1 MRGEAGTRNLTS
13 FIKAFMAR
21 GGYEVQFNVVDAET
35 LKAAQ
40 RNPDSYRSLVVR
52 VWGFSAYFVTL
63 TKAYQDEIIARTA
76 HGL

>member
-1 MRGEAGTRNLTS
+1 MDD
-13 FIKAFMAR
+13 
-21 GGYEVQFNVVDAET
+21 GGNVIQFNVVDQET

-40 RNPDSYRSLVVR
+40 RDPESYRSLVVR

-63 TKAYQDEIIARTA
+63 TKEYQDEVIARTA